1 MAGLIFLSL
10 FEEPVFPPED
20 GAGLHAVGTACGI
33 PIAAGENCC
42 FATQF
47 EALFNAGAVQIAQP
61 SVTKVGGVTE
71 FLKVAALAQ
80 RMKVRLAPHS
90 PYFGPGALATLHLI
104 AVLTDAA
111 RFEYFYLQADAWLYG
126 EFLAPKRGALAVP
139 QAPGL
144 GADPDPEVIRR
155 YRAD

>member
-20 GAGLHAVGTACGI
+20 GAGPHAVGTACGI

-47 EALFNAGAVQIAQP
+47 EALFAAGAVQVAQP
-61 SVTKVGGVTE
+61 SVTKVGGITE

-90 PYFGPGALATLHLI
+90 PYFGPGALATLHL
-104 AVLTDAA
+104 LAA
-111 RFEYFYLQADAWLYG
+111 LPEAERFEYFYLWADATLFG
-126 EFLAPKRGALAVP
+126 ELLAPKQGKLDLP

-144 GADPDPEVIRR
+144 GADPDPEVVRR

>member
-1 MAGLIFLSL
+1 VPMELGW

-20 GAGLHAVGTACGI
+20 GKGLHAVGQACGI

-47 EALFNAGAVQIAQP
+47 AALFDARAVQYAQP

-71 FLKVAALAQ
+71 FRKIAALAAE
-80 RMKVRLAPHS
+80 RGVKLAPHS
-90 PYFGPGALATLHLI
+90 PYFGPGALATLHLL
-104 AVLTDAA
+104 AALAEEA
-111 RFEYFYLQADAWLYG
+111 RFEYFYLEVDAGLYG
-126 EFLAPKRGALAVP
+126 ELLAPRGGVLGVP

-155 YRAD
+155 YRVD